1 MPSTSSSSPGSSA
14 ASDLSATTE
23 STTSGKTP
31 PVIRLLVLA
40 TFVVILNETI
50 MVNAIPRLMADLGV
64 TEVAAQWV
72 STIFMLTMAAVI
84 PTTGWFLQRF
94 TTRQA
99 YATAMGTF
107 IVGTALSA
115 VAPTLPVL
123 LGGRA
128 IQAAGTAVML
138 PLLMTTLMTVVPRSD
153 RGRVMGNVT
162 LAMSV
167 APAMGPVVSGGLL
180 ALGSWRLMFL
190 SMLPL
195 AAVVTW
201 FGLQHLDNIGET
213 RPGSI
218 DVLSVGLAALGFGSL
233 VYGLSHFE
241 SGIGATP
248 VGFTVAGVVGVAAFV
263 VRQLHLQRTG
273 TPLLDLRVFRSGT
286 YAISVALMAVGFMA
300 MLGSMILLP
309 LYLQSVRGLSPLGSG
324 LMVMPGGILMGL
336 AGPTVGRIFDRVGAR
351 PLVIPGTVGVTLA
364 LAGFSQVSASM
375 PYWQLIGLHILLMLA
390 LACTFTPVFTIG
402 LSTQPPH
409 LYSHG
414 SSILSTL
421 QQVAAAF
428 GTALVITVLSA
439 RSTTLA
445 ESGAGAVAAQLG
457 GMKLAFGVSAA
468 ISLVVIALALVLPNR
483 AATVDGEV
491 DGEHEEYA
499 PA

>member
-1 MPSTSSSSPGSSA
+1 MPSTSPNPADSLA
-14 ASDLSATTE
+14 ASNLP
-23 STTSGKTP
+23 STDETMSGKTP
-31 PVIRLLVLA
+31 PVVRLLVLA

-94 TTRQA
+94 STRQA
-99 YATAMGTF
+99 YATAMSTF

-115 VAPTLPVL
+115 IAPNLPVL

-138 PLLMTTLMTVVPRSD
+138 PLLMTTLMTVVPQSD

-180 ALGSWRLMFL
+180 ALGSWRLMFV

-201 FGLQHLDNIGET
+201 FGLKRLDNIGET
-213 RPGSI
+213 RTGSI

-241 SGIGATP
+241 SGIRATP
-248 VGFTVAGVVGVAAFV
+248 VGFTVAGLVVVATFV
-263 VRQLHLQRTG
+263 IRQLHLQRSG

-286 YAISVALMAVGFMA
+286 YAISVALMSVGFMA

-309 LYLQSVRGLSPLGSG
+309 LYLQSVRGLTPLEAG
-324 LMVMPGGILMGL
+324 LLVMPGGILMGL
-336 AGPTVGRIFDRVGAR
+336 AGPRVGRTFDRVGAR

-364 LAGFSQVSASM
+364 LAGFSQVSQTM
-375 PYWQLIGLHILLMLA
+375 PFWQLLGLHILLMLA

-428 GTALVITVLSA
+428 GTALVITVMSA
-439 RSTTLA
+439 RSAALA
-445 ESGAGAVAAQLG
+445 EGGASAIAAQLG
-457 GMKLAFGVSAA
+457 GMKLAFGISAA
-468 ISLVVIALALVLPNR
+468 ISLVVIALALALPNR
-483 AATVDGEV
+483 AAKNVEELQGEA
-491 DGEHEEYA
+491 EEYA